1 MIKSTKTTLKFAN
14 KVRRDALA
22 AFTAEFRRAVG
33 EYINVFWDM
42 DDPPSA
48 PNKEV
53 MDKVETW
60 LSYRAAQDAAR
71 QAVGI
76 VKGTREKQRKRLWMV
91 KHLEEHGKYKKA
103 RRLRQKAEDAA
114 MSKPEISNI
123 PIRLSHHLVSFD
135 FDNKTSFDG
144 WIKLTSLGRK
154 MKIFLPIKKTAHFN
168 RLLERAALVNSV
180 LISDTDGQF
189 CFDIPDP
196 PPMEDGSVLGID
208 IGQTDA
214 LSCSNGQ
221 QIGVDPHGH
230 TYKSI
235 CEKLARKR
243 KGSKGFARAQAH
255 RTNFLNWCVNQI
267 NWNGVSV
274 LQRENIRR
282 MRDGRRWKRVMSAWN
297 YAELFRVLDA
307 KAEERGVRVSR
318 LSPTYTS
325 QRCSKCGYTK
335 KSNRKRK
342 RFVCGHCGNAM
353 DADMNAA
360 LNLASPLREIFYK
373 SRRRPDSRTG
383 FFWMASG
390 QESRVSGVQETGN
403 NKIICFQ

>member
-1 MIKSTKTTLKFAN
+1 
-14 KVRRDALA
+14 
-22 AFTAEFRRAVG
+22 
-33 EYINVFWDM
+33 
-42 DDPPSA
+42 
-48 PNKEV
+48 
-53 MDKVETW
+53 
-60 LSYRAAQDAAR
+60 
-71 QAVGI
+71 
-76 VKGTREKQRKRLWMV
+76 
-91 KHLEEHGKYKKA
+91 
-103 RRLRQKAEDAA
+103 
-114 MSKPEISNI
+114 
-123 PIRLSHHLVSFD
+123 
-135 FDNKTSFDG
+135 
-144 WIKLTSLGRK
+144 
-154 MKIFLPIKKTAHFN
+154 MKIFLPVKKTRHFN
-168 RLLERAALVNSV
+168 KLLERGALVNSV
-180 LISDTDGQF
+180 LISDSDVQF

-196 PPMEDGSVLGID
+196 PPVEDGWVLGID

-235 CEKLARKR
+235 CEKIARKR
-243 KGSKGFARAQAH
+243 KGSKAFKRAQEH
-255 RTNFLNWCVNQI
+255 RTNFLHWCANQI

-282 MRDGRRWKRVMSAWN
+282 MRDGRRWKRVQSAWS

-342 RFVCGHCGNAM
+342 RFVCVHCGNAM

-360 LNLASPLREIFYK
+360 LNLASPLREIFHK

-383 FFWMASG
+383 FFWLASG
-390 QESRVSGVQETGN
+390 QEFLKMMITAFVIFLIPHIGN
-403 NKIICFQ
+403 WLVERIALLRFLIGDFIRS